1 MSLRTD
7 QGQSIHG
14 TAQNRSSLADSAKVL
29 RLFAYFAIYVFWGGS
44 FLAIRD
50 MVATTPPFFSAGLRF
65 TAAGV
70 TLYLVS
76 RLRRV
81 APPTRRELVHSSW
94 LGLVMFTGSYAG
106 LFWAETRIASGTAAV
121 IMAMIPIWILLG
133 ESLMPK
139 TRVLKTQPLTA
150 YVVCGTLL
158 GIAGV
163 ALVSR
168 SVGFDR
174 GMLAGAA
181 ALIGCTLLFSFGTL
195 WSRSLTLPADQIQ
208 RSGLQM
214 ALGGCGQLVV
224 SALAGEFARLPAA
237 FAAWRWHTTVSF
249 LYLVLLA
256 SIIAFTAYTWLI
268 HHEPATRV
276 ASYAYVNPLIALLVG
291 VTIGGE
297 HVSALQAAG
306 AAMIIVGVFAT
317 LLSQNRAKPRAKPR
331 ASAPPP
337 PVAGSISTR

>member
-1 MSLRTD
+1 MSLRTNSP
-7 QGQSIHG
+7 QS
-14 TAQNRSSLADSAKVL
+14 TDRAAQSPAQSSSQNRPAQVSRAKAL

-76 RLRRV
+76 RLRGV
-81 APPTRRELVHSSW
+81 AAPTRRELVHSSW

-121 IMAMIPIWILLG
+121 IMAMIPIWILLS
-133 ESLMPK
+133 ESL
-139 TRVLKTQPLTA
+139 VLKTQPLTA
-150 YVVCGTLL
+150 YVVTGTLL
-158 GIAGV
+158 GVAGV
-163 ALVSR
+163 GLVSR

-214 ALGGCGQLVV
+214 ALGGFGQLLVA
-224 SALAGEFARLPAA
+224 ALAGDFARLPAA

-276 ASYAYVNPLIALLVG
+276 ASYAYVNPLIALLLG
-291 VTIGGE
+291 VTLGGE
-297 HVSALQAAG
+297 HVSALQAIG
-306 AAMIIVGVFAT
+306 AAMIIIGVFAT
-317 LLSQNRAKPRAKPR
+317 LLSKSK
-331 ASAPPP
+331 ASVAPP
-337 PVAGSISTR
+337 PVAGSVVTR

>member
-1 MSLRTD
+1 
-7 QGQSIHG
+7 
-14 TAQNRSSLADSAKVL
+14 
-29 RLFAYFAIYVFWGGS
+29 
-44 FLAIRD
+44 
-50 MVATTPPFFSAGLRF
+50 
-65 TAAGV
+65 
-70 TLYLVS
+70 
-76 RLRRV
+76 
-81 APPTRRELVHSSW
+81 
-94 LGLVMFTGSYAG
+94 MFTGSYAG

-121 IMAMIPIWILLG
+121 LMAMIPIWILLG
-133 ESLMPK
+133 ESL
-139 TRVLKTQPLTA
+139 VLKTQPLTA
-150 YVVCGTLL
+150 YVVAGTLL
-158 GIAGV
+158 GVAGV

-214 ALGGCGQLVV
+214 ALGGCGQLLVAAV
-224 SALAGEFARLPAA
+224 AGDFARLPAA

-317 LLSQNRAKPRAKPR
+317 MLSQNRAKPRAKPR
-331 ASAPPP
+331 ASVPP
-337 PVAGSISTR
+337 PVAGTAATR

>member
-1 MSLRTD
+1 M
-7 QGQSIHG
+7 
-14 TAQNRSSLADSAKVL
+14 L

-65 TAAGV
+65 TVAGV

-76 RLRRV
+76 RLRGV

-94 LGLVMFTGSYAG
+94 LGVVMFTGSYAG

-121 IMAMIPIWILLG
+121 LMAMIPIWILLG
-133 ESLMPK
+133 ESL
-139 TRVLKTQPLTA
+139 VLKTQPLTA
-150 YVVCGTLL
+150 YVVAGTLL
-158 GIAGV
+158 GVAGV

-214 ALGGCGQLVV
+214 ALGGFGQLLVAAV
-224 SALAGEFARLPAA
+224 AGDFARLPAA
-237 FAAWRWHTTVSF
+237 VAAWRWHTTVSF

-317 LLSQNRAKPRAKPR
+317 MLSQNRAKPRAKPR
-331 ASAPPP
+331 ATVPP
-337 PVAGSISTR
+337 PVAGTAATR

>member
-7 QGQSIHG
+7 TPQSTHQD
-14 TAQNRSSLADSAKVL
+14 TQRSAPGRSAKAL

-76 RLRRV
+76 RLRGV

-94 LGLVMFTGSYAG
+94 LGVVMFTGSYAG

-133 ESLMPK
+133 ESL
-139 TRVLKTQPLTA
+139 VLRTQPLTA
-150 YVVCGTLL
+150 YVVSGALL

-168 SVGFDR
+168 SIGFDR

-214 ALGGCGQLVV
+214 ALGGLGQLLVA
-224 SALAGEFARLPAA
+224 ALAGDFARLPAA

-249 LYLVLLA
+249 LYLVVLA

-276 ASYAYVNPLIALLVG
+276 ASYAYVNPLIALLLG
-291 VTIGGE
+291 VTLGGE

-306 AAMIIVGVFAT
+306 AAMIIVGVCAT
-317 LLSQNRAKPRAKPR
+317 LLSKSRVRVA
-331 ASAPPP
+331 PP
-337 PVAGSISTR
+337 PVAGSVAIR